1 MKVGGV
7 VGGLCVMGAVLQPCL
22 LQGGCRYQARF
33 EGQHWIIS
41 LWVAIALGAERY
53 REARIHTISDVIAAA
68 ITRFDE
74 IAWVAALMERAR
86 ICRATKTP
94 GQDGV
99 SFSLPAEAVEQP
111 Y

>member
-1 MKVGGV
+1 MGGD
-7 VGGLCVMGAVLQPCL
+7 
-22 LQGGCRYQARF
+22 
-33 EGQHWIIS
+33 E
-41 LWVAIALGAERY
+41 ALGAERY
-53 REARIHTISDVIAAA
+53 RETRVHAISGVIAAA
-68 ITRFDE
+68 IACFDE
-74 IAWVAALMERAR
+74 IAWIAASIERAR

>member
-7 VGGLCVMGAVLQPCL
+7 VGGLCVMDAVLQPCL
-22 LQGGCRYQARF
+22 LQGGCHYQARF

>member
-1 MKVGGV
+1 MRSGSRRFSMGGDS
-7 VGGLCVMGAVLQPCL
+7 
-22 LQGGCRYQARF
+22 AR
-33 EGQHWIIS
+33 
-41 LWVAIALGAERY
+41 
-53 REARIHTISDVIAAA
+53 REARIHTISDVIATA

-74 IAWVAALMERAR
+74 IAWIAASIERAR